1 MGVARVRRYTT
12 STGFFRCGHTLWG
25 LRLPL
30 TITTTCDL
38 LSADELETMA
48 TGDVYDIIHSV
59 HKETIPLL
67 RVGHFGMGAGDLSL
81 FTCGGFFGPACT
93 FTYNV
98 LWSIQLVSFFT
109 HSVRFVPE
117 DCVTFILKEAVQ
129 QLPSTAT

>member
-1 MGVARVRRYTT
+1 MDPEGKLFKLLYLCARYAWESPVCVGTPHLPKEQGGLMFSRSTACLSCT
-12 STGFFRCGHTLWG
+12 LNIHTGFFRCGHTLWG

-81 FTCGGFFGPACT
+81 
-93 FTYNV
+93 
-98 LWSIQLVSFFT
+98 
-109 HSVRFVPE
+109 
-117 DCVTFILKEAVQ
+117 
-129 QLPSTAT
+129 